1 MEELGRRGKCQTNF
15 GKETHSK
22 TPTPLT
28 PANDLRIPVQE
39 GHKLG
44 WAQVQRPLNWTRRSQ
59 SRTGHWIRKH
69 TIPRWNLG
77 IDWERETNLI
87 VITHLF
93 LRQKAIT
100 LLLNLCLLHLGRLL
114 NRRFS
119 RETKLLYPHGL
130 DPKIRLSA
138 EWKRIWISMCR
149 ENIKDLP
156 GTHFGHAKN
165 SSQWILQ
172 KHFIK
177 IVRNNKL

>member
-77 IDWERETNLI
+77 IDWETETNLI

-100 LLLNLCLLHLGRLL
+100 LLLNLCLLHLARLL

-130 DPKIRLSA
+130 DPKDPTF
-138 EWKRIWISMCR
+138 CR
-149 ENIKDLP
+149 MKTNLDFNVPRKHQ
-156 GTHFGHAKN
+156 GFAWHTFWAC
-165 SSQWILQ
+165 Q
-172 KHFIK
+172 KQFTVDPPK
-177 IVRNNKL
+177 TLD

>member
-77 IDWERETNLI
+77 IDWETETNLI

-100 LLLNLCLLHLGRLL
+100 LLLNLCLLHLARLL

-119 RETKLLYPHGL
+119 RETKLLYPHGVRSKRSDFL
-130 DPKIRLSA
+130 QNENESGFQCAEKTSRICLAHILGMPKTVHSG
-138 EWKRIWISMCR
+138 SS
-149 ENIKDLP
+149 
-156 GTHFGHAKN
+156 KN
-165 SSQWILQ
+165 TWL
-172 KHFIK
+172 K
-177 IVRNNKL
+177 